1 MVDDR
6 VFSMKAGKEDESKEE
21 NLKPITC
28 FKLLEE
34 PSTLFGEEQEGSDP
48 GFASVA

>member
-1 MVDDR
+1 MVDR

-21 NLKPITC
+21 NLKLITC

-34 PSTLFGEEQEGSDP
+34 PSTLFGEEQEGSDS
-48 GFASVA
+48 GFVSVA